1 MRSIL
6 VSNFMRF
13 LTSSSWIAAHSQTLR
28 LLALSLSYAASLLIF
43 QQGLLVKRQVL
54 PQRSACCSSDSV
66 VAFNTKHKHCWLPP
80 RFNKTILLI
89 VDALRYDFIFPY
101 DNYKGRL
108 HPLPNSRYHRQM
120 VRDKLGDC
128 CKFILIVI

>member
-1 MRSIL
+1 
-6 VSNFMRF
+6 MRF

-54 PQRSACCSSDSV
+54 PQRSACSSDL
-66 VAFNTKHKHCWLPP
+66 AFNTKKHCWLPP
-80 RFNKTILLI
+80 RFNKTVLLI

-120 VRDKLGDC
+120 VRGKLC
-128 CKFILIVI
+128 WVIAN